1 MSWGTDASDLKFKW
15 NASALEGC
23 RHSVGADEAGND
35 NSRGS
40 LKPFARQING
50 LSKNLAPQ
58 LLDRERM
65 TIKAASM

>member
-1 MSWGTDASDLKFKW
+1 MLTLLMWRSTWI
-15 NASALEGC
+15 ASALEGC

-40 LKPFARQING
+40 LKSLARQING

-65 TIKAASM
+65 TIKAAKHVEG